1 MVSLCDQEGYA
12 VSEAILPS
20 NTTRQLNIKIKDS
33 NLLVKMTIDR
43 SAAEQVSDM
52 SRAVKYFTSNNRMPT
67 YIDVRVDNKVFYI

>member
-1 MVSLCDQEGYA
+1 MCSREGYT

-20 NTTRQLNIKIKDS
+20 NTTRQLNIRIKD
-33 NLLVKMTIDR
+33 NDLLIKMTIDR

-52 SRAVKYFTSNNRMPT
+52 SRAVKYFTSNNLMPT